1 LKVRK
6 AACADTKVIV
16 ALWKEMVRLHSRFD
30 RRLEVKRGAEK
41 QFARW
46 IKENLGKKDSLVLV
60 AEDENGV
67 TGFCLAILAKNPP
80 VKAEPVFGLISDL
93 AVTQKSRRHG
103 IGTLLV
109 EKALAW
115 FANNGVGH
123 VQLSAAHYNPLAQD
137 FWRKLGFTDFM
148 DVLWKNTAD
157 RHPKV

>member
-30 RRLEVKRGAEK
+30 RRLEMKRGAEK

-60 AEDENGV
+60 AEDEGKV
-67 TGFCLAILAKNPP
+67 VGFCLAIMAKNPP
-80 VKAEPVFGLISDL
+80 VKSEREYGLISDL
-93 AVTQKSRRHG
+93 AVTQRSRRRG

-115 FANNGVGH
+115 FANNGSWH

-148 DVLWKNTAD
+148 DVLWKNTSNK
-157 RHPKV
+157 HPRR